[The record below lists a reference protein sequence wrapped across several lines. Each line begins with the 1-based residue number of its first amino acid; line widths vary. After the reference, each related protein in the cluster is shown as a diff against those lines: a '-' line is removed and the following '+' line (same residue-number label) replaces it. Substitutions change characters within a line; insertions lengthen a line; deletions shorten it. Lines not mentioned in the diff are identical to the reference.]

1 MGPATAAI
9 AAAGISALGSLFG
22 GNSANSARAQE
33 ARRERR
39 WEERMSN
46 TAHQREVADL
56 KAAGLNP
63 YISAT
68 KGSGA
73 STPSA
78 SVPNVQDT
86 VTPAINAGLSALTA
100 RAQAMKTTA
109 ETNQINIESKD
120 RLDNLK
126 AVRNLNTFRQ
136 DLLGLNTTLAQNTF
150 EERQKATKARYRYD
164 IEALDPSLRL
174 LDANLDLTTA
184 RAAMENL
191 NIPESKAMAA
201 FWKSPAGKAA
211 PYLNQGVSTAKG
223 VAEILRSLYPR
234 LNIPEPPG
242 RPNNQD
248 INRTY
253 YKGGYSET
261 RRSY

>member
-1 MGPATAAI
+1 
-9 AAAGISALGSLFG
+9 
-22 GNSANSARAQE
+22 
-33 ARRERR
+33 
-39 WEERMSN
+39 MSN
-46 TAHQREVADL
+46 TAHQCEVADL

-68 KGSGA
+68 KGAGA

-86 VTPAINAGLSALTA
+86 ISPAINTGLAALTA
-100 RAQAMKTTA
+100 RAQAAKTMA

-126 AVRNLNTFRQ
+126 AIRSMNTFRN
-136 DLLGLNTTLAQNTF
+136 DLLGLDTTLAHNTF
-150 EERQKATKARYRYD
+150 EERQAAAKAGYRYRTLMPD
-164 IEALDPSLRL
+164 KSLAL

-191 NIPESKAMAA
+191 SIPEAKAFAG
-201 FWKSPAGKAA
+201 FWKSAQGKLT
-211 PYLNQGVSTAKG
+211 PYLNSGLSTARG
-223 VAEILRSLYPR
+223 AAGLIRDLYPR
-234 LNIPEPPG
+234 FNIPNAPEPT
-242 RPNNQD
+242 RNQD

-253 YKGGYSET
+253 YKGGYHES
-261 RRSY
+261 RPLIS

>member
-1 MGPATAAI
+1 MALAPLIG
-9 AAAGISALGSLFG
+9 AGISALGSLFG
-22 GNSANSARAQE
+22 GSSANSARAEE
-33 ARRERR
+33 ARRQRR
-39 WEERMSN
+39 WEERMSS

-86 VTPAINAGLSALTA
+86 ITPAINAGLSALTA
-100 RAQAMKTTA
+100 RAQAMKTMA

-126 AVRNLNTFRQ
+126 AIRSMNTTRENLLNLNA
-136 DLLGLNTTLAQNTF
+136 TLANNTF
-150 EERQKATKARYRYD
+150 EERQAATKARYRYD
-164 IEALDPSLRL
+164 VEALDPSLRL

-184 RAAMENL
+184 RAALENL
-191 NIPESKAMAA
+191 NIPEGKATAA

-211 PYLNQGVSTAKG
+211 PYLNQGLSTAKG
-223 VAEILRSLYPR
+223 VAEIIRSLYPR
-234 LNIPEPPG
+234 LNIPD
-242 RPNNQD
+242 RPNTAT
-248 INRTY
+248 NRTY

>member
-1 MGPATAAI
+1 MGIGAI
-9 AAAGISALGSLFG
+9 VGAGLGAIGSLFG
-22 GNSANSARAQE
+22 GSSANNARAEE
-33 ARRERR
+33 ARRQRR
-39 WEERMSN
+39 WEERMSS

-68 KGSGA
+68 KGGA

-78 SVPNVQDT
+78 SVPNIQDT
-86 VTPAINAGLSALTA
+86 ATPAINAGLSALTA
-100 RAQAMKTTA
+100 RAQAMKTMA

-126 AVRNLNTFRQ
+126 AIRSINTYKN
-136 DLLGLNTTLAQNTF
+136 DLLSLAATLGHDTF
-150 EERQKATKARYRYD
+150 EERKAATKARYRYD
-164 IEALDPSLRL
+164 VEALDPSLKL

-191 NIPESKAMAA
+191 NIPEGKAMAN
-201 FWKSPAGKAA
+201 FWKSPAGRAA
-211 PYLNQGVSTAKG
+211 PYLNQGMSTAKG

-234 LNIPEPPG
+234 LNIPDPPG

-253 YKGGYSET
+253 YKGGYHES

>member
-1 MGPATAAI
+1 MGPATGALI
-9 AAAGISALGSLFG
+9 GAGISALGSLFG
-22 GNSANSARAQE
+22 GSSANSARAEE
-33 ARRERR
+33 ARRQRR

-46 TAHQREVADL
+46 TAHQREVNDL

-86 VTPAINAGLSALTA
+86 ITPAINAGLSALTA
-100 RAQAMKTTA
+100 RAQAMKTMA
-109 ETNQINIESKD
+109 ETNQINIESKA
-120 RLDNLK
+120 RVEILK
-126 AVRNLNTFRQ
+126 ANALIGASRQ
-136 DLLGLNTTLAQNTF
+136 SMTALESTLAQNTF
-150 EERQKATKARYRYD
+150 EERQKAIRAGYKYAV
-164 IEALDPSLRL
+164 ASVDPSLRL

-184 RAAMENL
+184 RAAIENL
-191 NIPESKAMAA
+191 NIPESKALAA

-211 PYLNQGVSTAKG
+211 PYLNQGVTTARG

-253 YKGGYSET
+253 YKGGYHES

>member
-1 MGPATAAI
+1 MGPATAAVVG
-9 AAAGISALGSLFG
+9 AGISALGSLFG
-22 GNSANSARAQE
+22 GSSANSARAEE
-33 ARRERR
+33 ARRQRR

-56 KAAGLNP
+56 QKAGLNP
-63 YISAT
+63 WISAT
-68 KGSGA
+68 KGGA

-86 VTPAINAGLSALTA
+86 ITPAINAGLSALTA
-100 RAQAMKTTA
+100 RAQAMKTMA

-126 AVRNLNTFRQ
+126 AIRSMNTTRENLLNLNATM
-136 DLLGLNTTLAQNTF
+136 AHNTF
-150 EERQKATKARYRYD
+150 EERQAAMKARYRYD
-164 IEALDPSLRL
+164 TQALDPSLKL

-191 NIPESKAMAA
+191 GLEEGKAMANY
-201 FWKSPAGKAA
+201 WKSPAGRAA
-211 PYLNQGVSTAKG
+211 PYINQGVSTARG
-223 VAEILRSLYPR
+223 VAELLRSLYPR
-234 LNIPEPPG
+234 LNIPDPPG